1 MTISTHTTSDSASG
15 EAGGGRGEGA
25 RAGADLC
32 NNASA
37 DVNASASAAADTGPR
52 VYAACLAAY
61 NNGILH
67 GRWIDAAQDPDDI
80 WREISAMLSSS
91 PIPNAEEHA
100 FHDFEGFGKADIP
113 EYAGVG
119 TIARLAAFIV
129 ERGEDLGGG
138 VLEHFGG
145 EIGDAEAAFEDYA
158 GEWKSLA
165 DFAQDLTE
173 ETGTEIPKPLEYYID
188 WQAMG
193 RDMEMSGEIFTVQTG
208 FEEIHVFWTR

>member
-1 MTISTHTTSDSASG
+1 MTISTQTTSDSAGG
-15 EAGGGRGEGA
+15 EVGGARGEGA
-25 RAGADLC
+25 NAGADATL
-32 NNASA
+32 SA
-37 DVNASASAAADTGPR
+37 GAHASASDDMRDGPR

-67 GRWIDAAQDPDDI
+67 GCWIDAAQEPEDI
-80 WREISAMLSSS
+80 WREISAMLSAS

-113 EYAGVG
+113 EYAGVD

-145 EIGDAEAAFEDYA
+145 DIDDAEAAFEDYA

-165 DFAQDLTE
+165 EFAQDVTE
-173 ETGTEIPKPLEYYID
+173 DSGVEIPKPLEYYID

-193 RDMEMSGEIFTVQTG
+193 RDMEMSGDIFTVETG
-208 FEEIHVFWTR
+208 FEEIYVFWSR